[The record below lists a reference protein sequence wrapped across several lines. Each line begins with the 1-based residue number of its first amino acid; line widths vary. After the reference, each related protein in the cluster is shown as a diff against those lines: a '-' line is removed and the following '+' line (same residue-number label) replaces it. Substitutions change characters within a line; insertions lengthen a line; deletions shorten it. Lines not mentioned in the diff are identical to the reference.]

1 MNTRQDTGSR
11 LTIGLSMLL
20 LMALALIAS
29 ELRSPA
35 DHGSQPGASPDRIL
49 ILEAGKG

>member
-29 ELRSPA
+29 ELRSPDGYEA
-35 DHGSQPGASPDRIL
+35 GPGASPERIL